1 MLSRGNRTSP
11 LRLLMRVDRLINEA
25 KLLANIMGLEI
36 RGRELEDSM
45 IAIVVLLLVHQ
56 LREVTIW
63 KTI

>member
-11 LRLLMRVDRLINEA
+11 LRLLMRVDRLIHEA

-63 KTI
+63 KRI

>member
-11 LRLLMRVDRLINEA
+11 LRLLMRVDRLINEV